1 MILIPIH
8 FNGSHLRSQVPVSLS
23 GREGGTLVKIT
34 LCSRTENKMSWLT
47 KHLHSQNKQKS
58 HVSIDLTWSLVARTF
73 SRSQVSVLTWTP
85 GRPKAWGRE
94 AGRPHSGHSPGL
106 SLWSSQLRYLSRKW
120 RCLVCHDIL
129 FSVSLH
135 NAIFTGATKLSDK
148 LWEHLS
154 QLDSEKTQCTL
165 SFIYLFIS
173 LYSMFSMTE

>member
-1 MILIPIH
+1 MAVIC
-8 FNGSHLRSQVPVSLS
+8 RSQVPVRLS
-23 GREGGTLVKIT
+23 GREEGALVKIT
-34 LCSRTENKMSWLT
+34 LCSKTENKMSWQT
-47 KHLHSQNKQKS
+47 KQLHFHNKQKS
-58 HVSIDLTWSLVARTF
+58 RLSVDLNWSEVARTF
-73 SRSQVSVLTWTP
+73 SRRQVSALTSTP
-85 GRPKAWGRE
+85 RRPKAWGGE
-94 AGRPHSGHSPGL
+94 AGRPHSGHSLGL

-135 NAIFTGATKLSDK
+135 NAIFSGATKLSDK